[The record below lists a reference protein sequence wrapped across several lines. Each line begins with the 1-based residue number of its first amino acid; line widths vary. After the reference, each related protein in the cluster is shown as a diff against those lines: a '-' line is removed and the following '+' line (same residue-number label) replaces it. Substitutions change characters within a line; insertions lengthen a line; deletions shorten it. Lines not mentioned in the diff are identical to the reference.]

1 MRIRPRF
8 LLAAVALV
16 AGLTTGVYGRADV
29 NDAPLQYQIGTL
41 LFDETRY
48 REAIEAFR
56 KALNTDNKSLQIQAR
71 MGVIK
76 TALRLGEFLEAQKEG
91 ATLKQQDPKSADVI
105 AIDRKSTRLNS
116 SHT

>member
-41 LFDETRY
+41 LFDETRAWISE
-48 REAIEAFR
+48 RGD
-56 KALNTDNKSLQIQAR
+56 L
-71 MGVIK
+71 
-76 TALRLGEFLEAQKEG
+76 
-91 ATLKQQDPKSADVI
+91 SADME
-105 AIDRKSTRLNS
+105 KTRRNRALLAA
-116 SHT
+116 HPGLTELLEG